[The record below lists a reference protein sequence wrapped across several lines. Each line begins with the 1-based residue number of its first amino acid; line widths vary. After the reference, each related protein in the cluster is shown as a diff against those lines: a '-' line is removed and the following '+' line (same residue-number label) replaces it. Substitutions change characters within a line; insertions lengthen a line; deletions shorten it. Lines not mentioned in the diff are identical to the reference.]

1 MGQDD
6 IRVLIIDDSAVVRET
21 LTNLLKQERGIEV
34 VATAPDPII
43 GERKIKQFDPDVLIL
58 DIEMPRMDGLT
69 FLKKLMAE
77 NPIPTIICSGK
88 TDSGGKS
95 ALTAIELGAVEIIT
109 KPKLG
114 TREFLNESIIAIS
127 NAIRAANAT
136 KGRGQGSTGRT
147 PVRPAAPV
155 VPKTVSPKLTADV
168 IMPASG
174 KISTD
179 VTDKVLA
186 VGASTGGTEAL
197 RVFLQAMPADCPGI
211 VIVQH
216 MPEHFTKSFADRL
229 NELCVIRVKE
239 AEMGDKVVPGQA
251 LIANGGYHMLLKR
264 TGKTYSVELKDG
276 PLVCRHKPSVDV
288 LFRSAARYGG
298 QNVIGVILTGMGDDG
313 ARGMEE
319 MKKAGAYNFAQ
330 DESSC
335 IVFGMPKEAI
345 AHGGVD
351 SVLPLD
357 KIAPAAIKKSQES
370 R

>member
-1 MGQDD
+1 MGQND

-21 LTNLLKQERGIEV
+21 LSTLLKQERGIEV

-43 GERKIKQFDPDVLIL
+43 GERKIKQYDPDVLIL

-77 NPIPTIICSGK
+77 APIPTIICSGK

-95 ALTAIELGAVEIIT
+95 AISAIELGAVEIIT

-114 TREFLNESIIAIS
+114 TRDFLNESIIAIS
-127 NAIRAANAT
+127 NAIRAAYAT
-136 KGRGQGSTGRT
+136 KNSTKKRVVGKS
-147 PVRPAAPV
+147 AALPRS
-155 VPKTVSPKLTADV
+155 VSPKLTADV
-168 IMPASG
+168 IMPPSARPVSG
-174 KISTD
+174 STEKII
-179 VTDKVLA
+179 A

-197 RVFLQAMPADCPGI
+197 RVFLERMPVNCPGI

-216 MPEHFTKSFADRL
+216 MPEHFTRSFADRL
-229 NELCVIRVKE
+229 NEICAIKVKE
-239 AEMGDKVVPGQA
+239 AETGDKVVRGQA
-251 LIANGGYHMLLKR
+251 LIANGGYHLLLKR
-264 TGKTYSVELKDG
+264 NGRTYTVELKDG

-298 QNVIGVILTGMGDDG
+298 KNVIGVILTGMGDDG

-330 DESSC
+330 DESSS

-345 AHGGVD
+345 ARGSVD
-351 SVLPLD
+351 KILPLD
-357 KIAPAAIKKSQES
+357 KIAGEAVKKSLEAN
-370 R
+370 